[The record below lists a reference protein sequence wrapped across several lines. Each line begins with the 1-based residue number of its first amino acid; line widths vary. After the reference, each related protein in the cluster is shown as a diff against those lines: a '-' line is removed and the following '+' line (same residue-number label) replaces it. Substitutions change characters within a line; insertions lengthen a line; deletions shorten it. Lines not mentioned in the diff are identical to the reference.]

1 MEIYGPAHLHGPQA
15 VNPPHSS
22 KVSRPGPTDHGGPI
36 RDELEIS
43 DAARA
48 AEIQPASGG
57 APIRQDKVNA
67 IRAQIAAGTYE
78 TPEKLD
84 AAIDRFLDEIG

>member
-1 MEIYGPAHLHGPQA
+1 MEIYGPAHLHGPQPLG
-15 VNPPHSS
+15 PPH
-22 KVSRPGPTDHGGPI
+22 VARTARTGPAQQPGPI
-36 RDELEIS
+36 RDELHIS

-48 AEIQPASGG
+48 AEMLADVPDVRHGRVAE
-57 APIRQDKVNA
+57 

-84 AAIDRFLDEIG
+84 VALERLLNEIG